1 MSVSEQ
7 PLIACCLSTG
17 EYQSRIAWIEG
28 LARKS
33 LREHARDDLML
44 RLFYVLEAAA
54 EVRRMV
60 EQERI
65 CCAFL
70 AFDLDQRADAV
81 CVTITAPEAA
91 REAADMLFGQFL
103 GGQADDLAGRPGS

>member
-1 MSVSEQ
+1 MNVSEQ
-7 PLIACCLSTG
+7 PPVACCLSTG
-17 EYQSRIAWIEG
+17 EYQSRIAWVES

-33 LREHARDDLML
+33 LREHTRDDLVL
-44 RLFYVLEAAA
+44 RLLYAPEAAG

-70 AFDLDQRADAV
+70 TFDFDQRPDAV
-81 CVTITAPEAA
+81 CVTITAPEIA
-91 REAADMLFGQFL
+91 REAADTLFGQFL
-103 GGQADDLAGRPGS
+103 KG

>member
-7 PLIACCLSTG
+7 PPVACCLSTG
-17 EYQSRIAWIEG
+17 EYQDRIAWIEK
-28 LARKS
+28 LARNS
-33 LREHARDDLML
+33 LREHVRDDLVL
-44 RLFYVLEAAA
+44 RLFYAPEAIG
-54 EVRRMV
+54 EVRRMI

-70 AFDLDQRADAV
+70 TFDLDQRPDAV
-81 CVTITAPEAA
+81 CVTITALETA

-103 GGQADDLAGRPGS
+103 KDGRASDV